1 MSNNS
6 PTVTVTKELEY
17 SFTPEEIRN
26 LGFSIANAVGDMEAL
41 EEEKTAFMS
50 DLKEKLKEAK
60 AQVKL
65 LAAKIRTGTEVR
77 MIECSIDYD
86 FGAKMVRTCR
96 TDTGA
101 VVEERDGGR
110 VPLVAHDR
118 QRLGVQVP
126 AGEDGGY
133 G

>member
-41 EEEKTAFMS
+41 EEEKAAFMS

-101 VVEERDGGR
+101 VVEERDMTT
-110 VPLVAHDR
+110 AER
-118 QRLGVQVP
+118 QQHLFKETQDMQGPRQV
-126 AGEDGGY
+126 DLN
-133 G
+133 